1 MPELNLDL
9 DYFEHPK
16 VMLLADALG
25 EWAEILPIKLWRFT
39 AKFHPSTGVITGP
52 SVNLIERHL
61 NWRGKKGDGIKAL
74 VTFGFLKEIP
84 GGYEVHDFLEHQGHI
99 ESYKIRGKAGAKAK
113 WAKRARDATSIAPS
127 NGASI
132 DASNAQT
139 DGRTDGRSPPESAS
153 PQIQRQMRGSSR
165 AVGDAGVDAV
175 TAAAMAAAKELRRD
189 G

>member
-74 VTFGFLKEIP
+74 VTFGFLTEIP
-84 GGYEVHDFLEHQGHI
+84 GGYEVHDFLKHQGHI
-99 ESYKIRGKAGAKAK
+99 ESYKVRGKNAAEKRWGKA
-113 WAKRARDATSIAPS
+113 RGDDAVSMPQ
-127 NGASI
+127 ASLG
-132 DASNAQT
+132 DAASNTLT
-139 DGRTDGRSPPESAS
+139 DVRTDEFPPPIAAH
-153 PQIQRQMRGSSR
+153 QKQMRSASR
-165 AVGDAGVDAV
+165 AVDDAKKMEKFKRV
-175 TAAAMAAAKELRRD
+175 
-189 G
+189 